1 MDITGKGSLASYLS
15 VILTVVL
22 IILAGFI
29 LIGIGLEIFSIFV
42 DDTVAIVNRVSLNF
56 SGLRFNML
64 AGPGAEVNISDS
76 FRILTLGYLLIVL
89 FIVFNLRKIFKNLK
103 NEKLFD
109 YQNPKFMNR
118 IGVSVILLGVVS
130 SFLRFSSGWMLYD
143 YLVSA
148 GLDVDVVFQFDIT
161 TIFIGIV
168 IILFASIFKKSVD
181 IAEEQKF
188 TV

>member
-1 MDITGKGSLASYLS
+1 MA
-15 VILTVVL
+15 
-22 IILAGFI
+22 
-29 LIGIGLEIFSIFV
+29 
-42 DDTVAIVNRVSLNF
+42 
-56 SGLRFNML
+56 
-64 AGPGAEVNISDS
+64 
-76 FRILTLGYLLIVL
+76 YLLIVL
-89 FIVFNLRKIFKNLK
+89 FITYNLREIFKNLK
-103 NEKLFD
+103 GEKLFD

-130 SFLRFSSGWMLYD
+130 SFLRLSSGWMLHD

-148 GLDVDVVFQFDIT
+148 GLDVDAVFQFDIAI
-161 TIFIGIV
+161 IFIGIV